1 MAAATIEDRIIE
13 ELALARSIVIY
24 HGDQAKNAAMD
35 KLYARFVKRDGLV
48 FDIGGHVGD
57 RIASFIRLGARV
69 VALEPQEGPA
79 GVIERIFGADSNVT
93 LVRAACAASEGRLTL
108 RINSRNPTV
117 STASVAFIKAADGAV
132 GWQGQRWDRETDV
145 ACTTLD
151 ALIAQYGVPEFV
163 KIDVEGFED
172 VVLAGLSQPLPS
184 LSFEF
189 TTIQRDVAWRC
200 LDRLMQIG
208 NYRFDVAHGES
219 QRLHYNRMLTAAEM
233 RRHIGSLSHE
243 TNSGD
248 IYAVLGR

>member
-1 MAAATIEDRIIE
+1 MAAATIEDRIVE
-13 ELALARSIVIY
+13 ELALARSIVVY
-24 HGDQAKNAAMD
+24 HGDQAKNTAMD
-35 KLYARFVKRDGLV
+35 ELYVRFVRPGALV
-48 FDIGGHVGD
+48 FDIGAHVGD

-79 GVIERIFGADSNVT
+79 GVIERIFGAESNVT
-93 LVRAACAASEGRLTL
+93 LVRAACAASAGKLTL

-117 STASVAFIKAADGAV
+117 STASVDFIKAADGAV
-132 GWQGQRWDRETDV
+132 GWQGQLWDRETDV

-172 VVLAGLSQPLPS
+172 VVLVGLSHPLPA

-208 NYRFDVAHGES
+208 DYRFDVAHGES
-219 QRLHYNRMLTAAEM
+219 QRLQFNRMLTATEM
-233 RRHIGSLSHE
+233 RRHIDSLPHE

-248 IYAVLGR
+248 IYAILGR

>member
-1 MAAATIEDRIIE
+1 MAAATIEDRIVE

-35 KLYARFVKRDGLV
+35 RLYARFVTSDGLV
-48 FDIGGHVGD
+48 FDIGAHVGD

-69 VALEPQEGPA
+69 VALEPQDGPA
-79 GVIERIFGADSNVT
+79 DVIQRIFGADSKVT
-93 LVRAACAASEGRLTL
+93 LVRAACAASEGKVIL

-117 STASVAFIKAADGAV
+117 STASLDFIKAADGAV
-132 GWQGQRWDRETDV
+132 GWQGQLWDREMDV
-145 ACTTLD
+145 TCMTLD

-172 VVLAGLSQPLPS
+172 VVLAGLSQPLPA

-219 QRLHYNRMLTAAEM
+219 QRLHFNRLLTDAEM
-233 RRHIGSLSHE
+233 RRHIGSLPHE

-248 IYAVLGR
+248 IYAILGR